1 MRPATATDTL
11 AALERALRRG
21 DAGEAEALADDA
33 VAAESLGE
41 LADNAALLRIGG
53 LSLNYL
59 GETGE
64 VTDGGWVARVEV
76 TWRYRGFDPSVGRAD
91 VAVTFGDGGATVA
104 GVAPYG
110 NTMPLWLTGP
120 VKARHDEDSLVL
132 TTGRGQPLARYGRQA
147 AEAVDTVREV
157 LDRPVR
163 LVVEVPASV
172 EQLNR
177 AVGAE
182 PGTYDAIAAVTAGA
196 DGTLAP
202 GTPVH
207 VFLNPAVFRGLD
219 EVAAQIVMTHEAV
232 HVVTEAPLAQSTE
245 LWLLEGFAD
254 YVALR
259 DTDLPLSRTAA
270 QVSERV
276 RREGVP
282 DSLPLRTEFDSG
294 ASHLGAV
301 YESAWLIC
309 VVLAE
314 RGGAAALVEF
324 YDAVVRGALL
334 EDELERVFDWSIAEL
349 TRAWQAR
356 LADLAGLP
364 AGG

>member
-1 MRPATATDTL
+1 M
-11 AALERALRRG
+11 
-21 DAGEAEALADDA
+21 
-33 VAAESLGE
+33 V
-41 LADNAALLRIGG
+41 
-53 LSLNYL
+53 
-59 GETGE
+59 
-64 VTDGGWVARVEV
+64 DGGWVARVQV
-76 TWRYRGFDPSVGRAD
+76 TWRYRGFDASVGRAE
-91 VAVTFGDGGATVA
+91 VAVTFGEGGATVD

-110 NTMPLWLTGP
+110 STMPLWLTGP
-120 VKARHDEDSLVL
+120 IAVRRDADSLVV
-132 TTGRGQPLARYGRQA
+132 TTGRRQPLDRYGRQA

-172 EQLNR
+172 DQLNG

-182 PGTYDAIAAVTAGA
+182 PGTYDAIAAVTAGL
-196 DGTLAP
+196 DGTFAP
-202 GTPVH
+202 ETPVH
-207 VFLNPAVFRGLD
+207 VFLNPAVFGGL
-219 EVAAQIVMTHEAV
+219 EAVAAQIVMTHEAV
-232 HVVTEAPLAQSTE
+232 HVVTEAPLAQSAE

-270 QVSERV
+270 QIVERV
-276 RREGVP
+276 RRQGVP
-282 DSLPLRTEFDSG
+282 ETLPLRTEFDTR

-314 RGGAAALVEF
+314 RGGEGALVDF
-324 YDAVVRGALL
+324 YDAVVQGALL
-334 EDELERVFDWSIAEL
+334 EDELERIFGWSVADL

-356 LADLAGLP
+356 LADVAGVP
-364 AGG
+364 TGG

>member
-1 MRPATATDTL
+1 MATDTL
-11 AALERALRRG
+11 ADLERAVRRG
-21 DAGEAEALADDA
+21 DVAEATALAADPTA
-33 VAAESLGE
+33 VESLGD
-41 LADNAALLRIGG
+41 LAENAALLRIGG
-53 LSLNYL
+53 LGLNYL

-64 VTDGGWVARVEV
+64 VTEDGGWAARVQV
-76 TWRYRGFDPSVGRAD
+76 TWRYRGFDTSVGRAD
-91 VAVTFGDGGATVA
+91 VAITFGDGGASVA
-104 GVAPYG
+104 GIAPYG
-110 NTMPLWLTGP
+110 STMPLWLTGGVTVRRDP
-120 VKARHDEDSLVL
+120 DALIV
-132 TTGRGQPLARYGRQA
+132 TTGRGQPLDRYARQA
-147 AEAVDTVREV
+147 VEAVDTVHQV

-182 PGTYDAIAAVTAGA
+182 PGTYDRIAAVTAGA
-196 DGTLAP
+196 DGTFAP

-207 VFLNPAVFRGLD
+207 VFLNPAVFGGLD

-270 QVSERV
+270 QVIDRV
-276 RREGVP
+276 RRDGVP
-282 DSLPLRTEFDSG
+282 ETLPLRAEFDSR

-309 VVLAE
+309 VVLAD
-314 RGGAAALVEF
+314 RGGEAALVDF
-324 YDAVVRGALL
+324 YDAVVGGAIL
-334 EDELERVFDWSIAEL
+334 EDELERVFGWSVADL
-349 TRAWQAR
+349 TRAWQER
-356 LADLAGLP
+356 LADLAGVP